1 MPTTRFRKCGVP
13 ERSRSS
19 TSHRDGQVEIAFRDN
34 GPGISHPERIFDPF
48 FTTKEVGKGTGL
60 GLSICYGIVRAHQ
73 GEIFARNN
81 PDGIGCTFVV
91 RLPVGAAGRGI
102 AGHGERAMTV
112 ANGAA
117 VRPRPRILVIE
128 DEPSVAA
135 FMRTALERRGY
146 DVVPSPSAAEGLR
159 LLATNDFRGVVSDFR
174 TPGGI
179 NGADLHDWVRRHR
192 PELASRIV
200 FITGDTASAET
211 IASARAGRNTVR

>member
-1 MPTTRFRKCGVP
+1 MTPL
-13 ERSRSS
+13 
-19 TSHRDGQVEIAFRDN
+19 N
-34 GPGISHPERIFDPF
+34 
-48 FTTKEVGKGTGL
+48 
-60 GLSICYGIVRAHQ
+60 
-73 GEIFARNN
+73 
-81 PDGIGCTFVV
+81 
-91 RLPVGAAGRGI
+91 AA
-102 AGHGERAMTV
+102 ET
-112 ANGAA
+112 AA
-117 VRPRPRILVIE
+117 KPRILVIE

-146 DVVPSPSAAEGLR
+146 EVMPSASAADGLR

-211 IASARAGRNTVR
+211 IKLLQQNGTPCVEKPFRVQELMAAVEKTIGKP